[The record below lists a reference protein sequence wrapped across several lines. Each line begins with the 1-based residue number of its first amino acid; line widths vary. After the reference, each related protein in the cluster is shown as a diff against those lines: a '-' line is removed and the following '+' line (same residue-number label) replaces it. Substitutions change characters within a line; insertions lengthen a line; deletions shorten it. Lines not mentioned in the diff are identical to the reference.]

1 MLNVEHHRSQKEQM
15 KSIEATKVTLKKR
28 KGVVPFV
35 RVFPV
40 RPFHLIPAGNKP

>member
-1 MLNVEHHRSQKEQM
+1 MWVAQKEQI
-15 KSIEATKVTLKKR
+15 KSIEQTKLTLKKR

-40 RPFHLIPAGNKP
+40 RALPLRYAHSEVI

>member
-1 MLNVEHHRSQKEQM
+1 LLFRRAQKEQIR
-15 KSIEATKVTLKKR
+15 SIEQTKLTLKKR

-40 RPFHLIPAGNKP
+40 RLSGLLLPVALRH